1 MNLEKNVDQDD
12 EHGVGQVEYQPH
24 LHRLDVRG
32 GGQAGGHREVDRGQ
46 DHHAGSNKISTTK
59 QPNTFVRS

>member
-1 MNLEKNVDQDD
+1 MNLEKNVDQED

-46 DHHAGSNKISTTK
+46 DHHAGSDKI
-59 QPNTFVRS
+59 